1 MLKLIPGN
9 ITILNVKDDIECEK
23 FWNNVSWKKLKFFE
37 DNSWIAGLD
46 RKNEVKKD
54 SKKML
59 RHNIDITLRLVNGI
73 EGANINSNQDANNG
87 EEKSIDIQF
96 NNEIHKIEPVVNKF
110 EML

>member
-1 MLKLIPGN
+1 
-9 ITILNVKDDIECEK
+9 
-23 FWNNVSWKKLKFFE
+23 
-37 DNSWIAGLD
+37 
-46 RKNEVKKD
+46 
-54 SKKML
+54 ML

-96 NNEIHKIEPVVNKF
+96 NNEIHKIEPVVSKF